1 MENKGRLLF
10 EVTLWEFSRWFKLKD
25 QIISII
31 VISLISLLIFGG
43 KAFLDSKKIK
53 TVNLAVIHNELLPNL
68 KLENKFVLKPETEA
82 EKERLFKLLD
92 EEELAGILIISSKNS
107 AELHVNEHS
116 EWISEIKEA
125 LNSTI
130 QNAKLKEMNLSRE
143 QLAELFKE
151 YDLNINSRNFNQ
163 QYTGT
168 GEKITAGV
176 FILLMLFGVF
186 ISLAYQLVAITGE
199 KQLRITELVVSA
211 ITPQTWID
219 GKILGISL
227 LALVTMIF
235 YSLGSILFVLISAAF
250 GSGWSVPI
258 LIGNPALVLLLL
270 FLSVT
275 GFFFW
280 NIFFTAIAATIN
292 DPNTSARGTIM
303 FIPIIPVSL
312 AYFAIANPNS
322 GFIKFLSI
330 FPITSPTILSTRLVL
345 TEVPAL
351 EIIFSIILLFISM
364 WYMRKLAAKIFA
376 TSILLSG
383 KEPEW
388 KEIMKWL
395 RQS

>member
-1 MENKGRLLF
+1 
-10 EVTLWEFSRWFKLKD
+10 
-25 QIISII
+25 
-31 VISLISLLIFGG
+31 
-43 KAFLDSKKIK
+43 
-53 TVNLAVIHNELLPNL
+53 
-68 KLENKFVLKPETEA
+68 
-82 EKERLFKLLD
+82 
-92 EEELAGILIISSKNS
+92 
-107 AELHVNEHS
+107 
-116 EWISEIKEA
+116 
-125 LNSTI
+125 
-130 QNAKLKEMNLSRE
+130 
-143 QLAELFKE
+143 
-151 YDLNINSRNFNQ
+151 
-163 QYTGT
+163 
-168 GEKITAGV
+168 
-176 FILLMLFGVF
+176 MLFGVF
-186 ISLAYQLVAITGE
+186 ISLAYQLAAITGE

-211 ITPQTWID
+211 ISPQTWID

-227 LALVTMIF
+227 LSLVTMVF
-235 YSLGSILFVLISAAF
+235 YSFGSIFFVMISAAF
-250 GSGWSVPI
+250 GSGWSIPV
-258 LIGNPALVLLLL
+258 LINNPALVLLLL
-270 FLSVT
+270 IISII

-292 DPNTSARGTIM
+292 DPNTSARGSIM

-322 GFIKFLSI
+322 GFIKFLSV
-330 FPITSPTILSTRLVL
+330 FPVTSPTILSARLVL